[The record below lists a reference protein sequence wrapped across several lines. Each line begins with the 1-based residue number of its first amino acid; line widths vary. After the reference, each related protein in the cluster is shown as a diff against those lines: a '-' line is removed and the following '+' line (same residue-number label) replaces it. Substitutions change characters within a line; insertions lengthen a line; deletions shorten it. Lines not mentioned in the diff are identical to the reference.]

1 MYRYLAH
8 LFSNYFVL
16 LPLMCMSLFSCVYF
30 NTFYNAEVSFKKAIK
45 IIEESPLI
53 DKNELPSQAK
63 KLLGE
68 SIDNSKLVIKIYPDS
83 KYVDDAIFIIGR
95 AAFLREESA
104 VAERYFNMLLKQYP
118 DSKYFSESEIWLAY
132 SHFRLGLID
141 SSKIAIEKKIKNDEI
156 NDEELYIIHNLL
168 AEISELDGN
177 IDKVYENYELAAKYS
192 SSESEKTAT
201 FSKLVKISEINSDK
215 NQSIKYLEEL
225 GKVAPDKIRIDS
237 KMKWIVYN
245 RELGNYDQIITEI
258 EMLLGLSEFSSE
270 YIQLELELG
279 KVYMEKGD
287 LAIAKD
293 IFLQMVEV
301 YSKKN
306 ETSEAYF
313 QLAKMSLMDDFNIDL
328 AKEYLEKSKKE
339 KSQSKYGKKAK
350 ELLNKID
357 RFEDLES
364 SYKDLAKQYEDKANS
379 LIEEFHIADSSSSK
393 EVFNS
398 DNELE
403 LDTLNYMSNNM
414 IVNNIQLET
423 NTGIDLN
430 AIKPDSILF
439 MIGEMLLYDFQHLGL
454 SLDRFKIIADKY
466 PDSKF
471 ASKSLYVLDH
481 FEPNKDWHDILIKN
495 YPNSS
500 FLMIDTL
507 SIDNSQ
513 LDFINAKRDYAWSLS
528 RKSYNYAY
536 KEFNKISNQ
545 YKDTLSAYICG
556 FIADYYLNNLELA
569 ISDYQSFLKNFP
581 DHFYAET
588 ANKRLLDIKGN
599 IENAKEVSKQA
610 IDYYIAI
617 NYLTND
623 FKYDS
628 AQVLLR
634 EVNRGPSQIYV
645 NASTQAEVAIDT
657 YIELNKKITD
667 LEKDFN
673 LDSLLSQSS
682 TLNDYE
688 ILDSLYFSMAKL
700 FSEDFQI
707 TDSAI
712 LFYKHIVSNFVDSK
726 FRAKSLL
733 YLKEKDLSE
742 AWDEILIT
750 DYNNEINLDTILSI
764 EPIYLDEINSNQFID
779 KKENSIQQYDQYLNL
794 FLTAF
799 DSIKSDTMDST
810 LIPEESTLIDSI
822 ILPSIQNKKV
832 DIIK

>member
-1 MYRYLAH
+1 MYRYFAH
-8 LFSNYFVL
+8 LFSNYFVF

-141 SSKIAIEKKIKNDEI
+141 SSKIAIEKKIKNDKI

-177 IDKVYENYELAAKYS
+177 IEKVYENYELAAKYS

-201 FSKLVKISEINSDK
+201 FSKLVKISEINGDK
-215 NQSIKYLEEL
+215 NQSINYLEEL

-313 QLAKMSLMDDFNIDL
+313 QLAKMSLMDAFNIDL

-364 SYKDLAKQYEDKANS
+364 SYKDLAKEYEDKANS
-379 LIEEFHIADSSSSK
+379 LIEEFYIADSSRTEESFHR
-393 EVFNS
+393 ENDLV
-398 DNELE
+398 

-414 IVNNIQLET
+414 VVNNIQLET

-466 PDSKF
+466 PNSKF
-471 ASKSLYVLDH
+471 APKSLYVLNH
-481 FEPNKDWHDILIKN
+481 FEPSKDWKDILIKN

-500 FLMIDTL
+500 FFMTDTL

-536 KEFNKISNQ
+536 KEFNKLSNQ
-545 YKDTLSAYICG
+545 YEDTLSAYICG
-556 FIADYYLNNLELA
+556 FIADYYLNDLDLA
-569 ISDYQSFLKNFP
+569 IIDYQSFLENFP
-581 DHFYAET
+581 DHFYAEA
-588 ANKRLLDIKGN
+588 ANKRLLDIKGS

-610 IDYYIAI
+610 IDYFIAI

-634 EVNRGPSQIYV
+634 EVKRGPSQIYV
-645 NASTQAEVAIDT
+645 NASNRAEVAIDT
-657 YIELNKKITD
+657 YIELNKKIKD

-712 LFYKHIVSNFVDSK
+712 LFYKHIVANFVDSQ

-733 YLKEKDLSE
+733 YLKEKDSSE
-742 AWDEILIT
+742 VWDEILIT
-750 DYNNEINLDTILSI
+750 DYNNEINSDTILSI
-764 EPIYLDEINSNQFID
+764 EPIYLDEINSNQFIN
-779 KKENSIQQYDQYLNL
+779 KQENSIQEYDQYLNL
-794 FLTAF
+794 FSTSF

>member
-16 LPLMCMSLFSCVYF
+16 LPFMCMSLFSCVYF

-95 AAFLREESA
+95 AAFLRGESA

-118 DSKYFSESEIWLAY
+118 NSKYFSESEIWLAY

-141 SSKIAIEKKIKNDEI
+141 SSRIAIENKLKNNKINV
-156 NDEELYIIHNLL
+156 EELYIIHNLL
-168 AEISELDGN
+168 AEVSELDGN
-177 IDKVYENYELAAKYS
+177 IDKVYQNYELAAKYS
-192 SSESEKTAT
+192 SSESKKTAT

-245 RELGNYDQIITEI
+245 RELGNYDQIINEI

-313 QLAKMSLMDDFNIDL
+313 QLATMSLLDAFNIDL

-364 SYKDLAKQYEDKANS
+364 SYRDLSKQYEDKINS
-379 LIEEFHIADSSSSK
+379 FIEDFHIADSSSIK
-393 EVFNS
+393 EVLNR
-398 DNELE
+398 DNELG
-403 LDTLNYMSNNM
+403 LDSLNYISNNM
-414 IVNNIQLET
+414 VVNNIQLET
-423 NTGIDLN
+423 KTELDLN

-439 MIGEMLLYDFQHLGL
+439 MIGEMLLYDFQHIGL

-466 PDSKF
+466 PNSQF
-471 ASKSLYVLDH
+471 ASKSLYVLNH
-481 FEPNKDWHDILIKN
+481 FEPDKDWKDILIKN
-495 YPNSS
+495 YPNFSS
-500 FLMIDTL
+500 LMTDTL
-507 SIDNSQ
+507 VTDNSQ
-513 LDFINAKRDYAWSLS
+513 LNFIDSKRDYAWSLA
-528 RKSYNYAY
+528 KISYKDAY
-536 KEFNKISNQ
+536 KEFDKI
-545 YKDTLSAYICG
+545 YKEHKDTLSAYICG
-556 FIADYYLNNLELA
+556 FIGDYYLNNLELA
-569 ISDYQSFLKNFP
+569 IFHYQSFFENFP

-588 ANKRLLDIKGN
+588 ANNRLVEIKAD

-617 NYLTND
+617 NYLISD
-623 FKYDS
+623 FNYDS
-628 AQVLLR
+628 AQVLLT
-634 EVNRGPSQIYV
+634 EVKRGPSPIYV
-645 NASTQAEVAIDT
+645 NASNQAGIAIDN
-657 YIELNKKITD
+657 YLELNKIIKD
-667 LEKDFN
+667 LEKESN
-673 LDSLLSQSS
+673 IDSLLYQSKN
-682 TLNDYE
+682 TLNEYGN
-688 ILDSLYFSMAKL
+688 LDSLYFSMAKL

-707 TDSAI
+707 ADSAI
-712 LFYKHIVSNFVDSK
+712 LFHKHIVSNFIGSK

-733 YLKEKDLSE
+733 YLKEKDLNE
-742 AWDEILIT
+742 VWDEILIT
-750 DYNNEINLDTILSI
+750 DYNNEINSDTVLGIPMYL
-764 EPIYLDEINSNQFID
+764 EEIYSNQFIN
-779 KKENSIQQYDQYLNL
+779 KQQSAIKDYDQYLNL
-794 FLTAF
+794 FSQSF
-799 DSIKSDTMDST
+799 DSTYGGIVDS
-810 LIPEESTLIDSI
+810 ISVSKESMLIDSTI
-822 ILPSIQNKKV
+822 VPTAKSKKV
-832 DIIK
+832 NIIK

>member
-141 SSKIAIEKKIKNDEI
+141 SSKIAIEKKIKNDKI

-177 IDKVYENYELAAKYS
+177 IEKVYENYELAAKYS

-201 FSKLVKISEINSDK
+201 FSKLVKISEINGDK
-215 NQSIKYLEEL
+215 NQSINYLEEL

-245 RELGNYDQIITEI
+245 RELGNYDQIINEI

-313 QLAKMSLMDDFNIDL
+313 QLAKMSLMDAFNIDL

-364 SYKDLAKQYEDKANS
+364 SYKDLAKEYEDKANS
-379 LIEEFHIADSSSSK
+379 LIEEFYIADSSRTEESFHR
-393 EVFNS
+393 ENDLV
-398 DNELE
+398 

-414 IVNNIQLET
+414 VVNNIQLET

-466 PDSKF
+466 PNSKF
-471 ASKSLYVLDH
+471 APKSLYVLNH
-481 FEPNKDWHDILIKN
+481 FEPSKDWKDILIKN

-500 FLMIDTL
+500 FFMTDTL

-536 KEFNKISNQ
+536 KEFNKLSNQ
-545 YKDTLSAYICG
+545 YEDTLSAYICG
-556 FIADYYLNNLELA
+556 FIADYYLNDLDLA
-569 ISDYQSFLKNFP
+569 IIDYQSFL
-581 DHFYAET
+581 E
-588 ANKRLLDIKGN
+588 
-599 IENAKEVSKQA
+599 
-610 IDYYIAI
+610 
-617 NYLTND
+617 
-623 FKYDS
+623 
-628 AQVLLR
+628 
-634 EVNRGPSQIYV
+634 
-645 NASTQAEVAIDT
+645 
-657 YIELNKKITD
+657 
-667 LEKDFN
+667 
-673 LDSLLSQSS
+673 
-682 TLNDYE
+682 
-688 ILDSLYFSMAKL
+688 KL
-700 FSEDFQI
+700 FSIF
-707 TDSAI
+707 
-712 LFYKHIVSNFVDSK
+712 FFGK
-726 FRAKSLL
+726 
-733 YLKEKDLSE
+733 
-742 AWDEILIT
+742 
-750 DYNNEINLDTILSI
+750 
-764 EPIYLDEINSNQFID
+764 
-779 KKENSIQQYDQYLNL
+779 
-794 FLTAF
+794 AF
-799 DSIKSDTMDST
+799 
-810 LIPEESTLIDSI
+810 
-822 ILPSIQNKKV
+822 
-832 DIIK
+832 